1 MGRPIPEFR
10 NVRKIAIDKIV
21 VATNIVG
28 NDERG
33 EAAVARRSLQEEIKK
48 RNPFDSPE
56 EEAFLNLARTLDWHA
71 TEFTRLF
78 KKHGISGSQYNVLR
92 ILRGEGTPL
101 PCLEVAS
108 RMITKL
114 PDITRLVDRLED
126 AGLVERSRTTEDR
139 RLVLIRITD
148 AGLGLLGRLD
158 EPIKTLHRR
167 QLGHLTRE
175 ELAELN
181 RLLVK
186 ARNPGGPAARR
197 DADPADTCTALNAR
211 ATPRGQERATLHDPE
226 E

>member
-1 MGRPIPEFR
+1 LTTI
-10 NVRKIAIDKIV
+10 I
-21 VATNIVG
+21 VATIILG

-33 EAAVARRSLQEEIKK
+33 GATVARRNLQEEIKK

-56 EEAFLNLARTLDWHA
+56 EEAFLNMARTLDWQVTA
-71 TEFTRLF
+71 LARLL
-78 KKHGISGSQYNVLR
+78 KECGISGSQYNVLR

-101 PCLEVAS
+101 PCLEIAS

-148 AGLGLLGRLD
+148 AGLGLLARLD

-186 ARNPGGPAARR
+186 ARNPGGPAVWL
-197 DADPADTCTALNAR
+197 DSGPADCCTDHNTR
-211 ATPRGQERATLHDPE
+211 ATPRGQERASFHDPDE
-226 E
+226 